1 MAAPSLL
8 ASHLTLWTIDFYLY
22 LSLLYFPGPFITQYW
37 SLLTLLKSPCVCLKE
52 SVSQHTPY
60 TLLNVPPRGCEGW
73 WAWPSLPSYPWGSSV
88 VSCWGSGEV
97 AGVID
102 TVVSQVRGQA
112 VTGSNNSSHVDRTV
126 LMTHGVLSVG
136 GASSGQVSFV

>member
-1 MAAPSLL
+1 M
-8 ASHLTLWTIDFYLY
+8 
-22 LSLLYFPGPFITQYW
+22 
-37 SLLTLLKSPCVCLKE
+37 
-52 SVSQHTPY
+52 
-60 TLLNVPPRGCEGW
+60 
-73 WAWPSLPSYPWGSSV
+73 

-102 TVVSQVRGQA
+102 TAVSQVRGQA

-136 GASSGQVSFV
+136 GASSGQVSFVQYLQISKSFHVNILN